1 MKISATVIT
10 YNEERNIE
18 RCLESLQGLVDEI
31 IVVDS
36 FSTDRT
42 EEICQSYENVRF
54 MKNPF
59 AGHIQ
64 QKNYAIDQAA
74 YDYVLSLD
82 ADEAISPEL
91 RESIL
96 AIKETLGD
104 FDGYNFNRR
113 NWYIDRWIYHC
124 GWYPDRKMRIIKKDK
139 ARWGGVNP
147 HDIIVMD
154 PGSKTKY
161 LKGDLLHYTYYSIE
175 GHIQQQD
182 KFSTLAAKAY
192 FDRGKK
198 STMFHVVTRPFF
210 KFLRDY
216 ILKAGFLDGS
226 RGFMVCYI
234 NGLYAFLKYA
244 KLRELWLEQKK

>member
-1 MKISATVIT
+1 MKISATIIT
-10 YNEERNIE
+10 FNEERNIE
-18 RCLESLQGLVDEI
+18 RCLESLKGLVDEI
-31 IVVDS
+31 VVIDS
-36 FSTDRT
+36 FSTDCT
-42 EEICQSYENVRF
+42 KEICEKFDSVRF
-54 MKNPF
+54 QTNPF
-59 AGHIQ
+59 EGHIQ
-64 QKNYAIDQAA
+64 QKNYAISQASH
-74 YDYVLSLD
+74 DYILSLD
-82 ADEAISPEL
+82 ADEAISDEL

-96 AIKETLGD
+96 AIKQSLGD
-104 FDGYNFNRR
+104 YDGYNFNRR

-124 GWYPDRKMRIIKKDK
+124 GWYPDRKMRIINRNK
-139 ARWGGVNP
+139 AKWGGVNP
-147 HDIIVMD
+147 HDIIEME

-198 STMFHVVTRPFF
+198 STMFHVVTRPTF

-234 NGLYAFLKYA
+234 NALYAFLKYA
-244 KLRELWLEQKK
+244 KLRELWLNRK